1 MTGAIGVLD
10 PLATTIRVAGLAAL
24 AGGVAVAIAVVFR
37 WYARDRVPQGV
48 TLLAGLGLV
57 AIYLNTTV
65 ALGQAIGGS
74 VGLLELDAALMNT
87 IAFAAAA
94 GAAIVGRRVGDRTAV
109 EIGAISGARELD
121 VEVGRLVQTVGRV
134 TAVTLP
140 EADDI
145 EAIEGYDPVPDSTV
159 SALAGKTLLF
169 PRNLTVDALQ
179 TRLIDRLKADYGV
192 GHVGLEL
199 DEHGRVGYL
208 SLGSR
213 AAGLGPTLAPGTAAT
228 AVWADPPNA
237 ATSGDTVQVWTT
249 PVGAA
254 PRRVATGELRAA
266 VGDVVTLA
274 LDAPDAAEL
283 DPTLR
288 YRLLTLPAEAR
299 PEREFAGLLRAADET
314 MGVITV
320 AAGSA
325 VEGRSVGDVEPTIV
339 AIRGDDGSIEAIPPR
354 GRQLGVGDVIYAI
367 ARPEVLRRLEGDA
380 TAPEAEPSSDPART
394 P

>member
-1 MTGAIGVLD
+1 MTAAIGVLD
-10 PLATTIRVAGLAAL
+10 PLATAIRVAGLAAL
-24 AGGVAVAIAVVFR
+24 AGGVVIAIAVVFR

-48 TLLAGLGLV
+48 TLLAGLGIV
-57 AIYLNTTV
+57 AVYLNTTV
-65 ALGQAIGGS
+65 ALGQVIGGS
-74 VGLLELDAALMNT
+74 VGLLELDAALINT
-87 IAFAAAA
+87 IAFAVAA

-140 EADDI
+140 EAEDI

-159 SALAGKTLLF
+159 DALAGKTLLF

-192 GHVGLEL
+192 GHVGVEL
-199 DEHGRVGYL
+199 DEHGRVDYL

-213 AAGLGPTLAPGTAAT
+213 AAGLGPTLPPGTAAT

-274 LDAPDAAEL
+274 LDAPDATGL

-288 YRLLTLPAEAR
+288 YRLLTLPAESR

-320 AAGSA
+320 GVGSA
-325 VEGRSVGDVEPTIV
+325 VVGRSVGDVEPTIV

-354 GRQLGVGDVIYAI
+354 GRQLAVGDVVYAI
-367 ARPEVLRRLEGDA
+367 ARPEVLRRLEVDA
-380 TAPEAEPSSDPART
+380 AAPEAEPSSDPART